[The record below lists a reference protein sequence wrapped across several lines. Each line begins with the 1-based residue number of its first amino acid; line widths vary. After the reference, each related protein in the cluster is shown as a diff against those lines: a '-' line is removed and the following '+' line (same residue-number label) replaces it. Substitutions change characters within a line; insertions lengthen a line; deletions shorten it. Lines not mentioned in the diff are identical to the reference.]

1 MERALNYRQVRQ
13 KYRLMTTKRILTI
26 NLAVLCALS
35 FTGLSPANA
44 LGLKKPAANTESEP
58 EKMDIRDKWALVVGI
73 NKFADPAITGQRLAQ
88 KSASDVARA
97 LKDADSGHF
106 GLDHVLSVNGADAS
120 KAGIEQAFNE
130 WLFKKALPDDL
141 VVIYMNSK
149 LVKNAAGEIFLCAN
163 DSKLA
168 EPEKT
173 AINLLDF
180 LKNVRQRIGST
191 HILCLLDTNA
201 ALSSDANK
209 SIHDLKW
216 LASNSGVTVLAA
228 SDLLK
233 PSGDDQTSLQTY
245 FVHYFVEALKTGGG
259 NFPLA
264 MTAEYVW
271 QKVQEATQQSGAQSP
286 VLALPTE
293 NSQTVSIPIGMM
305 VKSSLPHQVAIG
317 HPLDNLGMSRPD
329 IVAPTNTATK
339 PGIKLQARNPVPSK
353 VAKPVVRS
361 AAEDEDDEDFDPKLD
376 LRPYVTKMK
385 ADIQKRWVTPKG
397 LESKRVTTMF
407 SITREGKIVNPEIVE
422 SSGSE
427 EVDKSALAALVANVD
442 PLPKGSPRTVDIKYV
457 FDWTSK
463 PVTGSNSPATPTAAK

>member
-1 MERALNYRQVRQ
+1 MRSLS
-13 KYRLMTTKRILTI
+13 LGLT
-26 NLAVLCALS
+26 LLCAFS
-35 FTGLSPANA
+35 FTAPSPVLA
-44 LGLKKPAANTESEP
+44 LGLKKTAAAAEAEP

-97 LKDADSGHF
+97 LKDFDSGHF
-106 GLDHVLSVNGADAS
+106 GLDHVLSVNGVDAS

-141 VVIYMNSK
+141 VVIYINSK
-149 LVKNAAGEIFLCAN
+149 LLKNDAGDIFLCAN
-163 DSKLA
+163 DSKAA

-173 AINLLDF
+173 AINLLEL

-191 HILCLLDTNA
+191 HILCLLDANP
-201 ALSSDANK
+201 ALASDTSK
-209 SIHDLKW
+209 PIHDLKW

-228 SDLLK
+228 ADLFK
-233 PSGDDQTSLQTY
+233 QSADDQTSLQTY

-271 QKVQEATQQSGAQSP
+271 QKVQEATQQTGAQSP
-286 VLALPTE
+286 VLALASE
-293 NSQTVSIPIGMM
+293 NSQTVAIPIGIM
-305 VKSSLPHQVAIG
+305 VKSSLPQRQAAIG
-317 HPLDNLGMSRPD
+317 HPLDNLAMSRPD
-329 IVAPTNTATK
+329 IVPPTNVATM
-339 PGIKLQARNPVPSK
+339 PGIKLQARNATAV
-353 VAKPVVRS
+353 KPAPKPTPRS

-376 LRPYVTKMK
+376 LRPYVAKMK
-385 ADIQKRWVTPKG
+385 ADIQKRWVSPKG

-407 SITREGKIVNPEIVE
+407 SVTREGKIVNPEIVE

-427 EVDKSALAALVANVD
+427 EVDKSALAALAANVD

-463 PVTGSNSPATPTAAK
+463 PVSGSSTPAAGATASK